1 MRLRRSDPHTL
12 AGAFALD
19 ALPSADRAAF
29 ERHLAACDDCRQE
42 VAGLSAAAARLGRA
56 AAATPPAELRAQV
69 LARVARTRQLPPAG
83 RREPV
88 EPARDHAPGRAVGDW
103 QGGPRQGLGWRGLV
117 VRGLAPRGFAGRGL
131 AWTAVPRLAVAVAGV
146 CLLMALGVGGLMLHT
161 QHRLTQDQAGNTGI
175 AAVLNAPDATMMS
188 TRADGGGHATV
199 VMSHKERALVLTT
212 ARLPG
217 LPTSERYEV
226 WLMGPGGVR
235 PAGMLPQ
242 PHRGMTP
249 PLVVSGLAAG
259 DRVGVT
265 VEPSGGSRRPTT
277 EPVLMLVLPS

>member
-1 MRLRRSDPHTL
+1 VRLRRSDPHTL
-12 AGAFALD
+12 AGAYALD
-19 ALPSADRAAF
+19 ALASADRAAF

-42 VAGLSAAAARLGRA
+42 VAGLTAAAARLGQA
-56 AAATPPAELRAQV
+56 AAATPPERLREQV
-69 LARVARTRQLPPAG
+69 LAMAARTRQLPPVG
-83 RREPV
+83 RREPA
-88 EPARDHAPGRAVGDW
+88 ERAAAGPAGRATGRHGDW
-103 QGGPRQGLGWRGLV
+103 QASHGQGQGWRGLAV
-117 VRGLAPRGFAGRGL
+117 RGFAGRGL
-131 AWTAVPRLAVAVAGV
+131 AWTAAPRLAVAVAGL

-161 QHRLTQDQAGNTGI
+161 QHRLTQEQARNAGI
-175 AAVLNAPDATMMS
+175 AAVLSAPDATMM
-188 TRADGGGHATV
+188 TMHADGGRATL

-226 WLMGPGGVR
+226 WLMGPRGAR

-249 PLVVSGLAAG
+249 PLVVAGLAAG

-265 VEPSGGSRRPTT
+265 VEPSGGSRHPTT
-277 EPVLMLVLPS
+277 EPVLMVVLPS